1 MNQQYLNTMNAM
13 KLHSRLFAALLAIAA
28 LSLSACEG
36 GHSPGANTPAS
47 AAPEPEVRKI
57 ASVEVYNRTGKI
69 QREDYYDLSS
79 ASGSVSYSV
88 EYDYTDSGSLSAV
101 KKNGGGIGSNAPI
114 ESYFYSG
121 QLCTRR
127 ILYDEHGSTKVVYY
141 WTYDKKGVL
150 LTEIIVS
157 MIPDASG
164 YSYLGKSEQITQFSE
179 DGTAQFTTFSSPD
192 GYSKDEFTYD
202 EAGNLLTDK
211 YSHSSDGETFRLFE
225 TRSFT
230 YDADGNL
237 TSKMYADALGNV
249 TFLELLEYKSGRLIR
264 DTVYSSYDVTEENVV
279 TRTVCE
285 YNAAGLLSS
294 KAEFRGKDSVQT
306 YYEYDASGN
315 CTLTGEQRF
324 VAGVLAETKVTA
336 AEYDAHGNPVRET
349 EKINDGPE
357 KVTAIR
363 EYGYYDDGK
372 IKTITN
378 YLCE

>member
-1 MNQQYLNTMNAM
+1 M
-13 KLHSRLFAALLAIAA
+13 KHSSKLFAVLLALAA
-28 LSLSACEG
+28 LSLSACKG
-36 GHSPGANTPAS
+36 GASPGAKAPAP
-47 AAPEPEVRKI
+47 APATPEVRKI
-57 ASVEVYNRTGKI
+57 SSIEVYNRTGKI
-69 QREDYYDLSS
+69 QREDFYDTSS
-79 ASGSVSYSV
+79 ATGAVSYSV

-150 LTEIIVS
+150 LTEKIVS

-164 YSYLGKSEQITQFSE
+164 YSYLGKSEQITEFNE
-179 DGTAQFTTFSSPD
+179 DGTAKLTSFSSPD
-192 GYSKDEFTYD
+192 GYSKDEFAYD
-202 EAGNLLTDK
+202 AAGNLLTDK
-211 YSHSSDGETFRLFE
+211 YYHSSDGETYRLFE

-249 TFLELLEYKSGRLIR
+249 SFLELLEYRSGSLTR
-264 DTVYSSYDVTEENVV
+264 DTVYSSYEVSEENVV
-279 TRTVCE
+279 TRSIYE
-285 YNAAGLLSS
+285 YNGSGLLAS
-294 KAEFRGKDSVQT
+294 KAEYRGKDSVQT
-306 YYEYDASGN
+306 YYEYDASGK
-315 CTLTGEQRF
+315 CILTGEQRF
-324 VAGVLAETKVTA
+324 VAGVLAETKVIT

-357 KVTAIR
+357 KLTASR